1 MFLNP
6 LFINTLTIS
15 SKKIF
20 KKIMSKKVIFI
31 FTVFLITSCS
41 IRSKISVIDLKYT
54 VEERIE
60 ILLDSVSSPLNYRV
74 QLLETDS
81 GRVLATMGRF
91 PFGINFYNLETKS
104 KIHQIYLSSDGIDKV
119 GVSNG
124 FHFHSN
130 DSIFITSVPA
140 TISIFD
146 INGKKSKDIKI
157 EGTDQY
163 VQTISSKNYRPLIME
178 QKSFYGAYPF
188 ITKHWET
195 ALKDVSKFKHLFE
208 FDLVTSNTQWLNYSL
223 PDGFWDR
230 GIFSPEFSYVSKGD
244 SIITFFSRDLRLNVF
259 SKSQN
264 KIIDTKELKTPNRIE
279 FAKFKE
285 RPYGDE
291 GVIKE
296 LENGVIKGA
305 LYDNFRDVYYVIYE
319 LPINPELYS
328 LSLLQLYT
336 NRPKFKIFL
345 LDSNF
350 DYKGEIEF
358 KDFVANPNEIFFGKK
373 GLYISSNHQYNQNF
387 NENYL
392 IYDIIRFEGLD
403 YED

>member
-1 MFLNP
+1 MSNIF
-6 LFINTLTIS
+6 LFI
-15 SKKIF
+15 F
-20 KKIMSKKVIFI
+20 VFI
-31 FTVFLITSCS
+31 CLSSCS
-41 IRSKISVIDLKYT
+41 TSREKEVEELKYT
-54 VEERIE
+54 VVEQIK
-60 ILLDSVSSPLNYRV
+60 IDLDSVSTPTHQRI

-91 PFGINFYNLETKS
+91 PFGINFYNLETKR
-104 KIHQIYLSSDGIDKV
+104 KIHQIKLSSDGIDKV

-124 FHFHSN
+124 FHIQST
-130 DSIFITSVPA
+130 DTILITS
-140 TISIFD
+140 ISAMVSLFD
-146 INGKKSKDIKI
+146 ITGKKFGNMKI
-157 EGTDQY
+157 EGSSQY
-163 VQTISSKNYRPLIME
+163 VQSISSTNYRPFIIE
-178 QKSFYGAYPF
+178 NQKIYGAYPF
-188 ITKHWET
+188 ITKHWNT
-195 ALKDVSKFKHLFE
+195 SIKDVSKFQHLFE
-208 FDLVTSNTQWLNYSL
+208 YDLVESTTKWLNYSL
-223 PDGFWDR
+223 PEDFWEE
-230 GIFSPEFSYVSKGD
+230 GIFFPEFSYVSKGD
-244 SIITFFSRDLRLNVF
+244 SIITFFSRDLRINVF

-264 KIIDTKELKTPNRIE
+264 KIIDIRKLETPDRIE

-296 LENGVIKGA
+296 LENGVIEGA

-358 KDFVANPNEIFFGKK
+358 KDFLANPNEIFFGKK

-392 IYDIIRFEGLD
+392 IYDIIRIEGLD